1 MNVLSRF
8 YVAVTDF
15 SYDHSK
21 QHCCYKCSNAYLASV
36 GACPCCY
43 PRGDCENTSCNNMK
57 YCDLVYG
64 LFSYCSPSC
73 RDQHL
78 LPEYNKKLR
87 EHLESTT
94 VCNSKPAG
102 VKMEGYSESHTITA
116 ANVGS
121 PPSHDQQ
128 LLKHSLNTSST
139 PATISKDVATG
150 TSSSSATAAAVCGK
164 HP

>member
-1 MNVLSRF
+1 M
-8 YVAVTDF
+8 
-15 SYDHSK
+15 
-21 QHCCYKCSNAYLASV
+21 YLASV

-57 YCDLVYG
+57 YYDLVYG
-64 LFSYCSPSC
+64 SFSYCSPSC

-87 EHLESTT
+87 EHLESTI

-102 VKMEGYSESHTITA
+102 VKVEGHSEPHTITT

-128 LLKHSLNTSST
+128 LLLKCSLNSSP
-139 PATISKDVATG
+139 PATISKDVSTG
-150 TSSSSATAAAVCGK
+150 TSSSAAADCGK
-164 HP
+164 YP